1 MNILVLSNIEW
12 SDNNAFGNTMSNLFS
27 GISDM
32 ELASLY
38 RRSSL
43 PNNSVCKKYYK
54 ISVSS
59 VLKKFFSPEKIG
71 TYFETDGKI
80 RNNVT
85 ESDDSEKKAIS
96 FIHKFKLN
104 NILYFAED
112 LIFATKRWENDKFK
126 SFINDFKPDIV
137 FSFAKASK
145 THLLFINTVK
155 KYCPECKCVSFI
167 VDDICSSFKS
177 KKHKKIIAGQLQQ
190 ASKVYAITS
199 SLKRK
204 YEELF
209 DVEIDILTKGCDFDL
224 PVKEKHNPV
233 KTIVY
238 AGNLLYG
245 RDKTL
250 MELGK
255 AIKEHNENSESKL
268 FLKIY
273 SPTIVDESVKDA
285 MNVSGASE
293 FMGAKPYNEIVEILN
308 NADVVLHV
316 ESFDEEQKKVVMHS
330 FSTKITD
337 CMQSGS
343 VLFSIG
349 PEEVASIE
357 ATKNIEG
364 AFCAVSIDEIGKVI
378 KEIADSDLYENAKR
392 TRVYAQDHFSIDK
405 IRQKLVCDFKEL
417 I

>member
-1 MNILVLSNIEW
+1 MRVLTLSNIEW
-12 SDNNAFGNTMSNLFS
+12 SDSNAFGNTMSNFFTD
-27 GISDM
+27 IDDI
-32 ELASLY
+32 EVASLY
-38 RRSSL
+38 RRSSK
-43 PNNSVCKKYYK
+43 PNNNVCKKYYK
-54 ISVSS
+54 ISNSS
-59 VLKKFFSPEKIG
+59 IVKKFFSPKKIG
-71 TYFETDGKI
+71 ESFEMDASESAQ
-80 RNNVT
+80 VT
-85 ESDDSEKKAIS
+85 VNTEQKAIG
-96 FIHKFKLN
+96 FIHKLKLN
-104 NILYFAED
+104 RIVYAIED
-112 LIFATKRWENDKFK
+112 MLFATKKWDNERFK
-126 SFINDFKPDIV
+126 SFLKDFNPDIV

-145 THLLFINTVK
+145 THLLFLNTIK
-155 KYCPECKCVSFI
+155 TYCPDSKYVTYI
-167 VDDICSSFKS
+167 VDDIYAAFNS
-177 KKHKKIIAGQLQQ
+177 KKYKQIISEQLKM
-190 ASKVYAITS
+190 ASKVYAITP

-209 DVEIDILTKGCDFDL
+209 NVEIDILTKGCNFNL
-224 PVKEKHNPV
+224 PVKEKNNFP
-233 KTIVY
+233 KIIVY

-245 RDKTL
+245 RDKSL
-250 MELGK
+250 IRLGK
-255 AIKEHNENSESKL
+255 EIKKHNECSDNKL
-268 FLKIY
+268 MLQVY
-273 SPTIVDESVKDA
+273 SPTVVNESIENA
-285 MNVSGASE
+285 LNVNGASA
-293 FMGAKPYNEIVEILN
+293 FMGAKQYNEIVEILN

-392 TRVYAQDHFSIDK
+392 TRAYAQDHFSIDK